1 MTTDTTLL
9 TETQQLQKL
18 LQNKGVQ
25 YRMKKY
31 TKPSV
36 QVVNLKSSNDIAA
49 AKFDTLRETM
59 LKNYMFGESKKEYSV
74 SVYSNTASTMDAIP
88 PAVEI

>member
-1 MTTDTTLL
+1 
-9 TETQQLQKL
+9 
-18 LQNKGVQ
+18 
-25 YRMKKY
+25 MKKY

-49 AKFDTLRETM
+49 ASFDTLRDQM
-59 LKNYMFGESKKEYSV
+59 IKSYVIGKSQKEYSV

-88 PAVEI
+88 PAVVS

>member
-1 MTTDTTLL
+1 
-9 TETQQLQKL
+9 
-18 LQNKGVQ
+18 
-25 YRMKKY
+25 MKKY

-59 LKNYMFGESKKEYSV
+59 LKNYMFGESKKEYEYSV
-74 SVYSNTASTMDAIP
+74 SVYSITASTMDVIA
-88 PAVEI
+88 PAVES